1 MGVPLGHELLEYLVG
16 SALAREDIGVLA
28 GVINLGNVVKFDE
41 TVLVHVQFVVG
52 SPDVCRSGLV
62 EVTLE

>member
-1 MGVPLGHELLEYLVG
+1 MEYLVG

-62 EVTLE
+62 EVALE